1 MRHLLI
7 GLPPL
12 FLVLA
17 CGGYPPPQDAYIAA
31 QQDVGRA
38 EQGGAP
44 AGGKA
49 KLYYTQAQEH
59 LQQAKQLMDNGDNQ
73 KAEDLIN
80 VSRSEA
86 QLALSLAKE
95 QTFEDQA
102 KKAQDDL
109 AKVKG
114 GGQ

>member
-1 MRHLLI
+1 MRRLFASSLL
-7 GLPPL
+7 
-12 FLVLA
+12 LVIAA
-17 CGGYPPPQDAYIAA
+17 CGGYPAPQDAYNSA

-38 EQGGAP
+38 QQGGAP

-49 KLYYTQAQEH
+49 QLYYTKAKEH
-59 LQQAKQLMDNGDNQ
+59 LDQAKKLMDDGQNQ